1 MANQEIHNM
10 TLLSQDT
17 LVGFGGMGEG
27 MAMQVAPDA
36 VSYTHLTLPT
46 KRIG

>member
-1 MANQEIHNM
+1 MANQESHHM

-27 MAMQVAPDA
+27 IAM
-36 VSYTHLTLPT
+36 
-46 KRIG
+46 